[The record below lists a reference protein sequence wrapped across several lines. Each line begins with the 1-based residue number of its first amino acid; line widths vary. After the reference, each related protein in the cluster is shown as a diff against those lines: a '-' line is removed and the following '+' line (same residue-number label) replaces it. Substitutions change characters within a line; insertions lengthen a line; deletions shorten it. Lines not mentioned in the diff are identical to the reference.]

1 MGGGC
6 KEGAGGGGFY
16 LSYLARKKEREGWFL
31 RIESSLPG
39 WCDCLQGVAG
49 ADGDDGIDGTPGEQ
63 VGTLCDSVRSCDV
76 M

>member
-1 MGGGC
+1 M
-6 KEGAGGGGFY
+6 
-16 LSYLARKKEREGWFL
+16 
-31 RIESSLPG
+31 RIESSLPR